1 MIETSASLCE
11 FESLEENLG
20 GRLGIASLDTGTGR
34 RFGHRGDQRFP
45 LCSTFKLLLA
55 VAVLKRVDA
64 GELKL
69 FRQIAFS
76 SGDLVPNSPFCSAL
90 GPVSSASVKDL
101 CRAAVAESDNTASN
115 LLLATLGGPTA
126 ITDFARSLGDE
137 MTRLDR
143 WEPELNEALPDD
155 ERDTTT
161 PDAMIMSLKQIF
173 FEGLLSDSSRKLML
187 EWMLACATGFKRIR
201 SGVPEHWAVG
211 HKTGTGRNGS
221 MADVGIICPPA
232 QPPVLLAIYMRDST
246 ASLSA
251 GEAAIALA
259 TEWVMQRIL

>member
-1 MIETSASLCE
+1 MIETFASLSE
-11 FESLEENLG
+11 LESLEDSLG
-20 GRLGIASLDTGTGR
+20 GRLGVAVLNTGTGR
-34 RFGHRGDQRFP
+34 RFSYRGDQRFP

-55 VAVLKRVDA
+55 AAVLQLVDA

-76 SGDLVPNSPFCSAL
+76 SGDLVPNSPFCNAL

-101 CRAAVAESDNTASN
+101 CRAAVAESDNTAAN
-115 LLLATLGGPTA
+115 LLLAVLGGPAA
-126 ITDFARSLGDE
+126 ITDLARSLGDE

-161 PDAMIMSLKQIF
+161 PDAMMMSLKHIL
-173 FEGLLSDSSRKLML
+173 FEGLLSDSSRKLFL
-187 EWMLACATGFKRIR
+187 EWMLACTTGFKRIR
-201 SGVPEHWAVG
+201 SGVPGYWAVG

-221 MADVGIICPPA
+221 MADVGIVCPPA
-232 QPPVLLAIYMRDST
+232 QPPVLLAIYVRDST
-246 ASLSA
+246 ASFSV

-259 TEWVMQRIL
+259 AERVMLRIF